1 LTLAASS
8 SKQLFVPDWT
18 KKDHQLGH
26 SEQDRDLEPSKDT
39 NLVQGDTISMKKD
52 AAIQSLQQSCADSDK
67 AQVPSKAKVSKVRFH
82 PTEPSTSPPVPTL
95 QIQASNMELDL
106 PPTGIISTEITDG
119 LEQIFESLSEE
130 AATLLR
136 LKRKKK

>member
-1 LTLAASS
+1 
-8 SKQLFVPDWT
+8 VPDWT